1 MNDGATTDLELR
13 LRGIFADDAA
23 RAPQAGGLS
32 GRVRRRVRRGR
43 AGRVA
48 GVAAA
53 AVAVLAVGGALLP
66 GGLPWRSTSVGT
78 VPPSAAGQAVGG
90 GGEAS
95 CAWAYS
101 PQAVAEHADL
111 VLDGTVTRVGP
122 RWVTL
127 TGMPFDWVDVTL
139 QVNRWLRG
147 GSADSVVISM
157 PAPAPSGVWVEDQ
170 EGAPQYWVGTRLLVS
185 ATARSADQHGSAAG
199 MALWGCGGFTRYY
212 SPEQAALWAA
222 AVG

>member
-1 MNDGATTDLELR
+1 MNDGATTDLEQR
-13 LRGIFADDAA
+13 LRALFADDAA
-23 RAPQAGGLS
+23 RAPRAGGLA

-43 AGRVA
+43 VRRASTVA
-48 GVAAA
+48 VA
-53 AVAVLAVGGALLP
+53 AVAVVAVGGVLLP
-66 GGLPWRSTSVGT
+66 GDVPWRPSPVGT

-95 CAWAYS
+95 CAWGYS

-122 RWVTL
+122 RSVTL
-127 TGMPFDWVDVTL
+127 TAMPFDWVDVTL
-139 QVNRWLRG
+139 RVNRWFRG

-157 PAPAPSGVWVEDQ
+157 PAPVPSSVWVEDQ

-185 ATARSADQHGSAAG
+185 ATAPSADQHGSAAG
-199 MALWGCGGFTRYY
+199 LALWGCGGFTRYY

-222 AVG
+222 ATG